1 MPRRRGACKLGA
13 IMKRFLLAGL
23 AVAAI
28 AAPAEARD
36 NSP

>member
-1 MPRRRGACKLGA
+1 
-13 IMKRFLLAGL
+13 MKRFLLAGL

-36 NSP
+36 NSAYFGLEVGPMWVKD